1 MSAEKI
7 GAGVARIANNI
18 MKETIPTKSER
29 ERLRDQINAL
39 LDHTSLRMKRVA
51 ERIVNP
57 ADAQLGHSL
66 ADPSFVKQGLI

>member
-1 MSAEKI
+1 
-7 GAGVARIANNI
+7 
-18 MKETIPTKSER
+18 
-29 ERLRDQINAL
+29 
-39 LDHTSLRMKRVA
+39 MKRVA